1 MHEKSVSLGC
11 SFTYGHELESPFD
24 AWPFLVASHF
34 GWSHNQVARNGS
46 GNERIMRGII
56 RTIPRNYDYYLIG
69 WTHYARVE
77 HADDIGVFDVWPGQ
91 HFKSFEEPHRQELS
105 KYYSRYHSLKYQY
118 RKYLQ
123 NILYAQA
130 MLEKHNKKYVM
141 VDAFANHQASY
152 TNTRVTY
159 RNTESDL
166 SKQVNTQHFL
176 GWADFDVQGA
186 ETMVEWSYGTP
197 QGPKGHPLE
206 EGHRKIADKIIEHIE
221 ANW

>member
-11 SFTYGHELESPFD
+11 SFTYGDELENHFD
-24 AWPFLVASHF
+24 AWPFLVATHF
-34 GWSHNQVARNGS
+34 GWSHNQLARNGS

-91 HFKSFEEPHRQELS
+91 YFKSIEEPHRQELC
-105 KYYSRYHSLKYQY
+105 KYFSRHHDIQYLY

-130 MLEKHNKKYVM
+130 LLEKNNKKYVM
-141 VDAFANHQASY
+141 VDAFANHQMRIAG
-152 TNTRVTY
+152 THMPY
-159 RNTESDL
+159 RDSESDL
-166 SKQVNTQHFL
+166 SNLINIQHYL
-176 GWADFDVQGA
+176 GWSDS
-186 ETMVEWSYGTP
+186 TSMVEWAYDTP
-197 QGPKGHPLE
+197 QGVRGHPLE
-206 EGHRKIADKIIEHIE
+206 EGHRKIADKIIKHIE
-221 ANW
+221 TQW

>member
-105 KYYSRYHSLKYQY
+105 KYYSRYHSFKYQY

-141 VDAFANHQASY
+141 VDAFANHQARY
-152 TNTRVTY
+152 NNTQVTY

>member
-77 HADDIGVFDVWPGQ
+77 HADDIGVFDIWPGQ
-91 HFKSFEEPHRQELS
+91 HFKSFEEPHRQELC
-105 KYYSRYHSLKYQY
+105 KHYSRHHSIKYHSF
-118 RKYLQ
+118 
-123 NILYAQA
+123 
-130 MLEKHNKKYVM
+130 NKK
-141 VDAFANHQASY
+141 
-152 TNTRVTY
+152 
-159 RNTESDL
+159 
-166 SKQVNTQHFL
+166 
-176 GWADFDVQGA
+176 
-186 ETMVEWSYGTP
+186 
-197 QGPKGHPLE
+197 
-206 EGHRKIADKIIEHIE
+206 I
-221 ANW
+221 

>member
-77 HADDIGVFDVWPGQ
+77 HADDIGVFDIWPGQ
-91 HFKSFEEPHRQELS
+91 HFKSFEEPHRQELC
-105 KYYSRYHSLKYQY
+105 KHYSRHHSIKYQY

-141 VDAFANHQASY
+141 VDAFSNHQAHLQ
-152 TNTRVTY
+152 NTAVTF
-159 RNTESDL
+159 RDTESDL

-176 GWADFDVQGA
+176 GWAHYDA

-197 QGPKGHPLE
+197 HGPKGHPLE